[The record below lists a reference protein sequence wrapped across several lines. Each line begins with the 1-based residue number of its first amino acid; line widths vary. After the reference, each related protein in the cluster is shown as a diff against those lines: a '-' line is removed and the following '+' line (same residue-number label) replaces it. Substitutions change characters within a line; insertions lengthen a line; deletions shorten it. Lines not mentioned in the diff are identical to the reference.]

1 MSATFGHLIN
11 APENYHDV
19 RDLVL
24 ADYQD
29 ALEKK
34 WVATLR
40 KKYKVTVD
48 KDVLKTVNN
57 H

>member
-1 MSATFGHLIN
+1 MQGMGPAQT
-11 APENYHDV
+11 
-19 RDLVL
+19 DLVL